1 LTAYCN
7 NLCGAQY
14 FYVGADTP
22 LPAGT
27 HQVRMEFTYDGNG
40 FGRGGQVGPYLEGK
54 WIQLDTDEAA
64 VAPTTPSAVPR
75 RKPTQ
80 NE

>member
-22 LPAGT
+22 LAAGT
-27 HQVRMEFTYDGNG
+27 HQVRIEFTYDGNG
-40 FGRGGQVGPYLEGK
+40 FGKGGQVGPTWTGSGSRSTPTKPLSP
-54 WIQLDTDEAA
+54 
-64 VAPTTPSAVPR
+64 PTTP
-75 RKPTQ
+75 K
-80 NE
+80 E